1 MTKIDYYTKYFIF
14 ITILLLLVS
23 CTQDEWF
30 RSVTMQ
36 DGNTVLVHQQ
46 KHFYETESKFVHNV
60 FFSWEH
66 KFDITDVEQIN
77 YKVDSRYTV
86 KGHNAFYFHHWEETQ
101 FGEWIEKYG
110 LKANK
115 TYYVATKVYAK
126 FISMPPDSITISPKI
141 GDSFLGYIPGAEA
154 SRFLLNYYKKENCC
168 VMTTGIRYIGYDSE
182 KNKIDIEIPLNTDSN
197 HNRIW
202 KFLTEYNIWMYD
214 YK

>member
-46 KHFYETESKFVHNV
+46 KQFYETESKFVHNV

-77 YKVDSRYTV
+77 YKVDSRYT
-86 KGHNAFYFHHWEETQ
+86 
-101 FGEWIEKYG
+101 
-110 LKANK
+110 
-115 TYYVATKVYAK
+115 VYAK

>member
-46 KHFYETESKFVHNV
+46 KQFYETESKFVHNV

-86 KGHNAFYFHHWEETQ
+86 KGHNAFYFHHWEEAQ

-154 SRFLLNYYKKENCC
+154 SRFLLNYYKK
-168 VMTTGIRYIGYDSE
+168 
-182 KNKIDIEIPLNTDSN
+182 KIAAL
-197 HNRIW
+197 
-202 KFLTEYNIWMYD
+202 
-214 YK
+214 